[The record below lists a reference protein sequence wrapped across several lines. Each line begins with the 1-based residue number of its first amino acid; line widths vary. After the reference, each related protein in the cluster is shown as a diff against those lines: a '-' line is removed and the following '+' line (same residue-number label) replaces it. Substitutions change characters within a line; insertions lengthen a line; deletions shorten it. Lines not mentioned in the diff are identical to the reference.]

1 MEQEEQENMDVPED
15 KDHIPE
21 DEAEHEE
28 MENEIAGTT
37 KEQYYY
43 LKKNEEKNDSEPKDE
58 MENEQDLNQNE
69 NEEEEVRDTPVKNE
83 IQSPKENSPKIY
95 IKEIT
100 YTKTEQT
107 SEKNEPN
114 LKEKKTKKK
123 KLIKKKKE

>member
-1 MEQEEQENMDVPED
+1 
-15 KDHIPE
+15 
-21 DEAEHEE
+21 
-28 MENEIAGTT
+28 
-37 KEQYYY
+37 
-43 LKKNEEKNDSEPKDE
+43 

-114 LKEKKTKKK
+114 LRYITLKKREEDEEEEINKEKEGINQEVEKKK
-123 KLIKKKKE
+123 VQ